1 MHTLAANPPFSFPS
15 TVGLLLLLWLA
26 LPLAIA
32 ISQHLP
38 CNCCLLLT
46 LHCSLCSRGLSAS
59 CGKLAARS
67 IVSKPSEI
75 FHEESD
81 DLAEAQPDRTRR
93 MLRELETWFE
103 QVDAERRAIPEA
115 DWF

>member
-1 MHTLAANPPFSFPS
+1 MHTLAANLHFS
-15 TVGLLLLLWLA
+15 LLNTPVLLPLLWLA

-46 LHCSLCSRGLSAS
+46 LHCSLCSRGLSAP
-59 CGKLAARS
+59 CGELSARS
-67 IVSKPSEI
+67 IVSKPSET

-93 MLRELETWFE
+93 MLRKLETWFE
-103 QVDAERRAIPEA
+103 EVDAERRAIPEA